1 MGRELAEEME
11 LGLVVPGVAP
21 GVVWLGVTA
30 AGREPPIAQP
40 RYLALRSLHAG
51 SVLRKKTD
59 TRESE
64 LMAPNSF
71 PAHRCMAAITRPF
84 LAFLAIFCLLEST
97 PAFSMP
103 STACSR
109 ELRKVLPHRTSVRN
123 PSKDRMLLFATAAG
137 CTGHG
142 NIARSTLSTCARKAL
157 YRASVR

>member
-1 MGRELAEEME
+1 MGRELAE

-30 AGREPPIAQP
+30 GGSEPPIAQP
-40 RYLALRSLHAG
+40 KYLALRSLHAG

-64 LMAPNSF
+64 LMAPKSF
-71 PAHRCMAAITRPF
+71 PAHRCMAAMTRPF
-84 LAFLAIFCLLEST
+84 LAFRATLCLLESN

-103 STACSR
+103 STAWSR
-109 ELRKVLPHRTSVRN
+109 ELRKVLPHRTSVRK
-123 PSKDRMLLFATAAG
+123 PSRDRMLLFATAAG
-137 CTGHG
+137 CTGQG
-142 NIARSTLSTCARKAL
+142 NIALSTLSTCARKAL